1 VKKLPDGMVILR
13 SIVWYPNWGSHKE
26 PHYLPLK
33 RPKIG
38 EPKNIHALSWSTIVI
53 CNKKVGA
60 RGMHSEIQISCRK
73 IKNRRLPF
81 TGNA

>member
-1 VKKLPDGMVILR
+1 MYCLGVLFYMQ
-13 SIVWYPNWGSHKE
+13 
-26 PHYLPLK
+26 
-33 RPKIG
+33 
-38 EPKNIHALSWSTIVI
+38 
-53 CNKKVGA
+53 NKKVGA